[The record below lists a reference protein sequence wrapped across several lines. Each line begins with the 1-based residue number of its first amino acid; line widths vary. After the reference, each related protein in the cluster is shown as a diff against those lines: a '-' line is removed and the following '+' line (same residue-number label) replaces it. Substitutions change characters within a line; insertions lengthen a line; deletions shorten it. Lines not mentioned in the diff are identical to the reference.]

1 MRYPIYF
8 FFALSVL
15 VGGTACRQGQEPRTA
30 AEQLDAYF
38 RAEFPADEPGAAV
51 LVVQDGQIVLEKG
64 YGLADLVTK
73 APITPN
79 TAFNTGSISKTFV
92 MNGILMLEQ
101 EGKLSLDDPL
111 EKYFPHF
118 KNPEIGRQVRIYH
131 LLNHSS
137 GLIDSRKVREDS
149 VFYLTAKD
157 AENFAPILANDS
169 TAFPPGARF
178 EYSNPAYN
186 ALALI
191 IEQITGRRWQDFIIE
206 RIFQP
211 SGMGDSKITD
221 GPYPETGVSHA
232 YIRDGERFVEDDYGE
247 EPTFPAAGNGGIW
260 SSVRDLYKYEEALQ
274 KALFLPKE
282 AIETSRTPFQPGNW
296 ADSSASF
303 IGYSWFIGEYG
314 GKKMVYH
321 TGDQGGFIADY
332 VWIPSRKLF
341 YAILCN
347 TRKPIA
353 EYRERVLT
361 TTLREHTPR

>member
-1 MRYPIYF
+1 MRHLTY
-8 FFALSVL
+8 L
-15 VGGTACRQGQEPRTA
+15 VFILPLLLWSCAQGHKPRNA
-30 AEQLDAYF
+30 GEQLDAYF
-38 RAEFPADEPGAAV
+38 HAEFPADEPGAAV
-51 LVVQDGQIVLEKG
+51 LVVQDGQIILEKG
-64 YGLADLVTK
+64 YGLADLGTK
-73 APITPN
+73 TPITPN

-111 EKYFPHF
+111 GKYFPNF

-137 GLIDSRKVREDS
+137 GLIDSRRVREDS
-149 VFYLTAKD
+149 VFYLSAKD

-206 RIFQP
+206 RIFRP
-211 SGMGDSKITD
+211 AGMGDSKITD
-221 GPYPETGVSHA
+221 GAYPETGVSHA
-232 YIRDGERFVEDDYGE
+232 YIRDGEQFIEDDYGE
-247 EPTFPAAGNGGIW
+247 EPTFPAAGNGGVW
-260 SSVRDLYKYEEALQ
+260 SSVRDLYQYEQAIQ

-282 AIETSRTPFQPGNW
+282 AIEKSRTPFQPNNW
-296 ADSSASF
+296 GDARSPSF
-303 IGYSWFIGEYG
+303 IGYSWFVGEYG

-321 TGDQGGFIADY
+321 TGDQGGFMADY
-332 VWIPSRKLF
+332 VWIPSEKLF
-341 YAILCN
+341 YTILCN
-347 TRKPIA
+347 TRKPTE
-353 EYRERVLT
+353 EYRIQVLK
-361 TTLREHTPR
+361 TLVAGKPQ

>member
-1 MRYPIYF
+1 MRHLTY
-8 FFALSVL
+8 L
-15 VGGTACRQGQEPRTA
+15 VFILPLLLWSCAQGHKPRNA
-30 AEQLDAYF
+30 GDALDAYF
-38 RAEFPADEPGAAV
+38 HAEFPADEPGAAV
-51 LVVQDGQIVLEKG
+51 VVVQDGQIILEKG
-64 YGLADLVTK
+64 YGLADMGTK
-73 APITPN
+73 TPITPN

-111 EKYFPHF
+111 GKYFPNF

-137 GLIDSRKVREDS
+137 GLIDSRRVREDS
-149 VFYLTAKD
+149 VFYLSAKD

-169 TAFPPGARF
+169 TAFSPGARF

-211 SGMGDSKITD
+211 AGMGDSKITD

-232 YIRDGERFVEDDYGE
+232 YIRDAERFIEDDYGE
-247 EPTFPAAGNGGIW
+247 EPTFPAAGNGGVW
-260 SSVRDLYKYEEALQ
+260 SSVRDLYKYEQAIQ

-282 AIETSRTPFQPGNW
+282 AIEKSRTPFQPANW
-296 ADSSASF
+296 ADSSSSSF
-303 IGYSWFIGEYG
+303 IGYSWFVGDYQGE
-314 GKKMVYH
+314 KMVYH
-321 TGDQGGFIADY
+321 TGDQGGFVADY
-332 VWIPSRKLF
+332 VWIPSKNLF
-341 YAILCN
+341 YTILCN
-347 TRKPIA
+347 TRKPTA
-353 EYRERVLT
+353 EYREQVLT
-361 TTLREHTPR
+361 ILWEDKTR